1 MLTRALAPWLL
12 FAALFL
18 FPSLIA
24 AGIARLQTPAPGP
37 QPVTGSSL

>member
-24 AGIARLQTPAPGP
+24 AGITRAQASASDSR
-37 QPVTGSSL
+37 PVTSSSL